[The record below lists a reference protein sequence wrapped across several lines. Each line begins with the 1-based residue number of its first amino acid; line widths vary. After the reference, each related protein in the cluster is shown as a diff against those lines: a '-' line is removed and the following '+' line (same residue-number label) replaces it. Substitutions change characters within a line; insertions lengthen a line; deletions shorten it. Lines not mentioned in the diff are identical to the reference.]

1 MPGGLFI
8 TLEGGDGSGKSTQV
22 RSLQGRLQ
30 RRGIS
35 VFTVREPGG
44 TSLGDSLRQ
53 ILKFSDVSLTPEA
66 ELLLFN
72 ASRAQLVREVI
83 QPYLSQSYVVISDRF
98 TDSTLAYQGY
108 GRGIALDQVEAVNNT
123 ATTGLRPDLTIL
135 LDIPPEEGLKRGLTV
150 GERFEWGSAGGHQDS
165 GLGQGAFHF
174 GLPGL
179 EEQQSVAA
187 GANAK
192 SHFMRALAQE
202 EIMDFHRRVR
212 QGYLELAKREPE
224 RWYTIDAMLAQR
236 KVSNL
241 VWQRVESMLPASGQ
255 VKA

>member
-1 MPGGLFI
+1 MLRGLFI
-8 TLEGGDGSGKSTQV
+8 TFEGGESSGKSTQV
-22 RSLQGRLQ
+22 RSLQERL
-30 RRGIS
+30 RYRGIPGRA
-35 VFTVREPGG
+35 VREPGG
-44 TSLGDSLRQ
+44 TRLGNSLREL
-53 ILKFSDVSLTPEA
+53 LKFSDIPLTPET
-66 ELLLFN
+66 ELMLFN
-72 ASRAQLVREVI
+72 ASRAQLVSEVI
-83 QPYLSQSYVVISDRF
+83 RPALERGEVVISDRF

-108 GRGIALDQVEAVNNT
+108 GRGLPLDKVEAVNSA
-123 ATTGLRPDLTIL
+123 ATTGIKPDLTIL
-135 LDIPPEEGLKRGLTV
+135 LDIPPEEGLKRDLTV

-241 VWQRVESMLPASGQ
+241 VWQRVESMLPTARQ
-255 VKA
+255 VKG

>member
-8 TLEGGDGSGKSTQV
+8 TFEGGDGSGKSAQV

-35 VFTVREPGG
+35 ALTVREPGG

-53 ILKFSDVSLTPEA
+53 LLKFSDVSMTPEA

-72 ASRAQLVREVI
+72 ASRAQLVSEVI
-83 QPYLSQSYVVISDRF
+83 RPALEKGEVVVSDRF

-123 ATTGLRPDLTIL
+123 ATTGLMPDLTIL

-179 EEQQSVAA
+179 EEKQSVAA
-187 GANAK
+187 AANAK
-192 SHFMRALAQE
+192 SHFMRGLARE
-202 EIMDFHRRVR
+202 DIMDFHRRVR
-212 QGYLELAKREPE
+212 QGYLELARREPE

-236 KVSNL
+236 KVSDL
-241 VWQRVESMLPASGQ
+241 IWQRVGSMLPTAGQ
-255 VKA
+255 AKG